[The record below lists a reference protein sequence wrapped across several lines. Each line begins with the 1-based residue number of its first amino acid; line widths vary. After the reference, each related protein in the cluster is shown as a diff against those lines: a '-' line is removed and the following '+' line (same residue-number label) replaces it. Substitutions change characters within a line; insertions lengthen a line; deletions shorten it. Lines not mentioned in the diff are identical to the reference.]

1 MKINSINASQWR
13 VSLLTDEN
21 NNGETETNLKPQDWK
36 IEVYNATTGKKIFSD
51 NIQDGIYNID
61 SNGWKPDTY
70 IVRVFAKDKAF
81 ANKIVIR

>member
-1 MKINSINASQWR
+1 M
-13 VSLLTDEN
+13 
-21 NNGETETNLKPQDWK
+21 
-36 IEVYNATTGKKIFSD
+36 YNATTGKKIFSD